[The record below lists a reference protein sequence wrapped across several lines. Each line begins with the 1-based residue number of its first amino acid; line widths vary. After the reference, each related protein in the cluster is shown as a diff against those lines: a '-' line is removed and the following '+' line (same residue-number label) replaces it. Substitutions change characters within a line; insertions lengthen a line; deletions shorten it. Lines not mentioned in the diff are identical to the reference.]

1 MIHGIQKF
9 IYSHRYE
16 TSLSPIM
23 FRLIIFGLLCSSF
36 SQIVEYLFISRLKT
50 QSCVKRKISFFSL
63 GILHYLLLL
72 FLHETSS
79 VKNQYNDIKD
89 KIEKK
94 KWTVL
99 PEGRVSVL
107 CSWHFQLVRC
117 AFSSFLKRPSVW
129 ISLILAGISFQAFK
143 AE

>member
-1 MIHGIQKF
+1 MNDGKLQETNRKPTVTWKSI
-9 IYSHRYE
+9 RYHYCHHYI
-16 TSLSPIM
+16 T
-23 FRLIIFGLLCSSF
+23 
-36 SQIVEYLFISRLKT
+36 
-50 QSCVKRKISFFSL
+50 
-63 GILHYLLLL
+63 LHYYYF

-89 KIEKK
+89 KIEKKKEK

-117 AFSSFLKRPSVW
+117 AFSSFLKHPSVW
-129 ISLILAGISFQAFK
+129 ISLILAK
-143 AE
+143 